1 LTTFQ
6 LVIRIPKIHEVVKIP
21 KKSLSKPDAGA
32 KKKLT
37 VILATSEAAPYAKTG
52 GLADVSGSLA
62 RALAGLGVE
71 VHLFMPLY
79 AVVDRKSAGIGKK
92 KPARITIPISARRPE
107 GYVHTAK
114 VSENFSAHFIEHEGY
129 FGREHLYNTPSGDYA
144 DNCERFVF
152 FCRGV
157 LEGTK
162 VLGIKPDIIHA
173 NDWQASL
180 LPVYLKTVFK
190 DDPYFA
196 KTASALTIHNL
207 SFQGHFAQRD
217 WHLTGLPWDIFASGR
232 MEFYKMVNFLKGG
245 ILFSDVIT
253 TVSQSYAS
261 EIKTPE
267 FGWGLE
273 GVLRE
278 RSASLHGVLNG
289 IDTDV
294 WNPAADK
301 LIPASYTPKKLAG
314 KAVCKSRLL
323 EELGLPQGAEPL
335 LGIVTRLTDQKGMG
349 LLAET
354 LDRILDNNVKLA
366 VLGSGAPNHE
376 AYFNALAARRPDRV
390 AVRIGYDEGLAHRIE
405 AGSDIFLMPS
415 LYEPCGLNQMYSL
428 RYGTPPVVRA
438 TGGLNDTV
446 DDYNPAT
453 GEGNGF
459 KFTEP
464 TPHAFFWK
472 TAEALNILR
481 NRPREWS
488 RIVHNGMIG
497 DYSWDRSARSYIRIY
512 KSALAARK

>member
-1 LTTFQ
+1 MRLFT
-6 LVIRIPKIHEVVKIP
+6 IP
-21 KKSLSKPDAGA
+21 KKPHSKPEAGK

-37 VILATSEAAPYAKTG
+37 VVFATSEAAPYAKTG
-52 GLADVSGSLA
+52 GLADVSGALA
-62 RALAGLGVE
+62 KALAGLGVE
-71 VHLFMPLY
+71 VRLFMPLY
-79 AVVDRKSAGIGKK
+79 AVVDRKDAGIGKK
-92 KPARITIPISARRPE
+92 KPVKISAPISARFPE

-114 VSENFSAHFIEHEGY
+114 VGDNFFVHFVEHEGY
-129 FGREHLYNTPSGDYA
+129 YGREHLYNTPSGDYA

-152 FCRGV
+152 FCRSV
-157 LEGTK
+157 LEGSK
-162 VLGIKPDIIHA
+162 ALGIRPDIVHA

-190 DDPYFA
+190 DDPFFS

-207 SFQGHFAQRD
+207 SFQGHFAPRD
-217 WHLTGLPWDIFASGR
+217 WHLTGLPWDIYASGR
-232 MEFYKMVNFLKGG
+232 MEFYRKINFLKGG
-245 ILFSDVIT
+245 ILFADAIT
-253 TVSQSYAS
+253 TVSKSYAA

-267 FGWGLE
+267 FGWGLD

-294 WNPAADK
+294 WDPATDR
-301 LIPASYTPKKLAG
+301 LIPANYSWKGLKG
-314 KAVCKSRLL
+314 KAVCKASLL
-323 EELGLPQGAEPL
+323 EELRLPQGGEPL
-335 LGIVTRLTDQKGMG
+335 FGLVTRLTDQKGMG

-354 LDRILDNNVKLA
+354 LDRILDNNAKLA
-366 VLGSGAPNHE
+366 VLGSGTAE
-376 AYFNALAARRPDRV
+376 YEEYFRSLASRRPDRV

-405 AGSDIFLMPS
+405 AGADIFLMPS

-459 KFTEP
+459 KFAEH

-472 TAEALNILR
+472 TAEALNVLR
-481 NRPREWS
+481 NRPKEWGK
-488 RIVHNGMIG
+488 IVLNGMKE
-497 DYSWDRSARSYIRIY
+497 DHSWDRSAKSYIQIY
-512 KSALAARK
+512 KSALATLK